1 MCTFKYELVRKSG
14 GSIIT
19 SRNLTWFE
27 RLKYRLKGYNV
38 IKLT

>member
-1 MCTFKYELVRKSG
+1 MCSFKYELRKG
-14 GSIIT
+14 EGTMLT

-27 RLKYRLKGYNV
+27 RLKYRLKGYKV